1 MKTDTLHHPV
11 VRRAIDAL
19 QQGDGAG
26 WAALFAPGAT
36 LYDDGQPRDLHAF
49 NRDAI
54 GSERFTSIER
64 AENDGLDVYGQFHS
78 DRWGTFRTYFRFHID
93 GEGRIARLDIGQ
105 A

>member
-11 VRRAIDAL
+11 VRCAIVAL
-19 QQGDGAG
+19 QQGDATS
-26 WAALFAPGAT
+26 WAALFAPDAT
-36 LYDDGQPRDLHAF
+36 LYDDGQPCDVRAF

-54 GSERFTSIER
+54 GSERFTSIDR
-64 AENDGLDVYGQFHS
+64 VENDGLAVYGQFHS
-78 DRWGTFRTYFRFHID
+78 SRWGTFRTYFKFHID